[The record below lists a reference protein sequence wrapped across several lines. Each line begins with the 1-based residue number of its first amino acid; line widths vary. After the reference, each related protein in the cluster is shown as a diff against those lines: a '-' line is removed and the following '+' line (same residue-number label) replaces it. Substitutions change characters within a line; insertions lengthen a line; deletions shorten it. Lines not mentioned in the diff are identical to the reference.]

1 MNPNYENYSLEQLL
15 DVKRVINKEKYP
27 ERYEE
32 ILALIADKK
41 VESHSRQVVKNPSA
55 KKLHSPLQVFVGSY
69 WGGPLYAV
77 YSVRKN
83 FIVLGHAE
91 GASKTLAYG
100 SIFIVFLLVLLV
112 FIPGDYPNIVIPIIY
127 CSAGKLLVEKFQL
140 NKAAI
145 NESTDF
151 VFESN
156 WKIFGLGFLFLIA
169 FLAMCIVEIL
179 VLDYSGLVKI
189 L

>member
-1 MNPNYENYSLEQLL
+1 FQEC
-15 DVKRVINKEKYP
+15 
-27 ERYEE
+27 
-32 ILALIADKK
+32 
-41 VESHSRQVVKNPSA
+41 
-55 KKLHSPLQVFVGSY
+55 VGSY
-69 WGGPLYAV
+69 WGGPVYAV
-77 YSVRKN
+77 YSVGKN
-83 FIVLGHAE
+83 FIALAQVE
-91 GASKTLAYG
+91 RASKDLAYG
-100 SIFIVFLLVLLV
+100 SFFIAFLLVLLV
-112 FIPGDYPNIVIPIIY
+112 FIPGDNTNITIPIIY
-127 CSAGKLLVEKFQL
+127 SAAGKLLVEKFQL

-145 NESTDF
+145 NESADF